1 MRAVLCKE
9 HGPPESLV
17 VDEAPSAPV
26 GENDVRIGIH
36 ACGVNFPDTLIIQG
50 KYQIQPD
57 LPFSPGSE
65 VAGEVLEVGSG
76 VSHLNVGDPVMSLT
90 GWGGFAEEVVIGADR
105 VLPMP
110 SSMDY
115 ITAAGF
121 PMVYGTSYHALKQR
135 ANLAAGET
143 LLVLGAS
150 GGVGLAAV
158 ELGKAMGARVIAAAS
173 SDDKLQVA
181 KEHGADELVNYS
193 EGSLKDQ
200 VKALTD
206 GKGADV
212 IYDPV
217 GGEACEQAL
226 RCINWNGRLLIIGFA
241 SGTIPKIPGNLPLL
255 KGSSVVGVFWGDFVR
270 RQPQDN
276 AKNFQEL
283 FAMHAEGKLKP
294 HVWKTYPLDQ
304 AGDALNALLSRKA
317 TGKIVLTTGRG

>member
-17 VDEAPSAPV
+17 VDEARSAAV
-26 GENDVRIGIH
+26 GENEVRIGIH

-76 VSHLNVGDPVMSLT
+76 VQHLNVGDPVMSLT

-110 SSMDY
+110 ASMDY
-115 ITAAGF
+115 VTAAGF

-173 SDDKLQVA
+173 SADKLEVA
-181 KEHGADELVNYS
+181 REHGADELVNYA

-200 VKALTD
+200 VKALTE

-241 SGTIPKIPGNLPLL
+241 SGTIPKIPANLPLL

-276 AKNFQEL
+276 ARNFQEL
-283 FAMHAEGKLKP
+283 FALHGEGRLKP
-294 HVWKTYPLDQ
+294 HVWKTYPLER
-304 AGDALNALLSRKA
+304 AGEALNALLSRQA
-317 TGKIVLTTGRG
+317 TGKIVLTTGRS

>member
-17 VDEAPSAPV
+17 VDEAPRAAV
-26 GENDVRIGIH
+26 GENEVRIGIH

-76 VSHLNVGDPVMSLT
+76 VQHLNVGDPVMSLT

-110 SSMDY
+110 ASMDY
-115 ITAAGF
+115 VTAAGF

-135 ANLAAGET
+135 ANLASGET

-173 SDDKLQVA
+173 SAEKLEVA
-181 KEHGADELVNYS
+181 REHGADELVNYA
-193 EGSLKDQ
+193 EGSLKEQ

-241 SGTIPKIPGNLPLL
+241 SGTIPKIPANLPLL

-283 FAMHAEGKLKP
+283 FAMHGEGKLKP
-294 HVWKTYPLDQ
+294 HVWKTYPLER
-304 AGDALNALLSRKA
+304 AGEALNALLSRQA
-317 TGKIVLTTGRG
+317 TGKIVLTTGRS

>member
-17 VDEAPSAPV
+17 VEAVASAPV
-26 GENDVRIGIH
+26 GESDVRIGIH
-36 ACGVNFPDTLIIQG
+36 ACGVNFPDTLIIRG
-50 KYQIQPD
+50 KYQIQPE

-76 VSHLNVGDPVMSLT
+76 VQHLKVGDPVISLT

-110 SSMDY
+110 PSMDY
-115 ITAAGF
+115 VTGGGF

-135 ANLAAGET
+135 AGLAAGET

-173 SDDKLQVA
+173 SGEKLQVA
-181 KEHGADELVNYS
+181 KEHGADALVNYA
-193 EGSLKDQ
+193 EDSLKDT
-200 VKALTD
+200 VKELTD

-217 GGEACEQAL
+217 GGEACEQSL
-226 RCINWNGRLLIIGFA
+226 RCINWNGRLLIVGFA
-241 SGTIPKIPGNLPLL
+241 SGAIPKIPANLPLL

-276 AKNFQEL
+276 ARNFQEL
-283 FAMHAEGKLKP
+283 FALHAEGKLKP
-294 HVWKTYPLDQ
+294 HVWKSYPLEQ
-304 AGDALNALLSRKA
+304 AGEALNALLSRKA
-317 TGKIVLTTGRG
+317 TGKIVLTTDRS

>member
-17 VDEAPSAPV
+17 VDEAPSAAV
-26 GENDVRIGIH
+26 GENEVRIGIH

-76 VSHLNVGDPVMSLT
+76 VQHLNVGDPVMSLT

-110 SSMDY
+110 ASMDY
-115 ITAAGF
+115 VTAAGF

-135 ANLAAGET
+135 ASLAAGET

-173 SDDKLQVA
+173 SADKLEVA
-181 KEHGADELVNYS
+181 REHGADELVNYA

-241 SGTIPKIPGNLPLL
+241 SGTIPKIPANLPLL

-276 AKNFQEL
+276 ARNFQEL
-283 FAMHAEGKLKP
+283 FALHGEGRLKP
-294 HVWKTYPLDQ
+294 HVWKTYPLER
-304 AGDALNALLSRKA
+304 AGEALNALLSRQA
-317 TGKIVLTTGRG
+317 TGKIVLTTGRS